1 MLYIAVRPRHCTH
14 LAAWGALLDFAEGTS
29 RGALAAHIRFELP
42 GESARRRTGWPGRR
56 AVAAS
61 VGGDASGEP
70 ARGHAMKAIVQHG
83 YGAPQDVLH
92 LAEVEMPAVGAEDV
106 LVSVRASSANP
117 WDWHFIRG
125 EPVLFRP
132 AGLGGVRKPKF
143 PVPGGDLAGTVEQAG
158 SGVTAF
164 KPGDEVYGFGHG
176 AFAEY
181 IAVPQGSLAPKPR
194 TLTFEQAAAVPLA
207 AVTALQGLRA
217 GGIQPGQHVLIIGAS
232 GGVGTFAVQIA
243 KHLGAQVTGVCS
255 TAHVD
260 LVRRLGAEQVI
271 DYTKQDFTT
280 GAARYDLAFQL
291 GGTYS
296 PAAVRKV
303 LTPHGTLIQSFGD
316 GSRWFGPVGN
326 IIKAV
331 ALNRAGRPDPE
342 VVHRQGHRP
351 SPHRGR
357 RPHRVRPH
365 HPRDRSDLPAHRGGS
380 RRGARR
386 GGKPR
391 GQGHRRG

>member
-1 MLYIAVRPRHCTH
+1 
-14 LAAWGALLDFAEGTS
+14 
-29 RGALAAHIRFELP
+29 
-42 GESARRRTGWPGRR
+42 
-56 AVAAS
+56 
-61 VGGDASGEP
+61 
-70 ARGHAMKAIVQHG
+70 MKAIVQHQ

-125 EPVLFRP
+125 EPVLLRS

-158 SGVTAF
+158 GAVTAF
-164 KPGDEVYGFGHG
+164 QPGDEVYGFGHG

-181 IAVPQGSLAPKPR
+181 IAVDQGSLAPKPGN
-194 TLTFEQAAAVPLA
+194 LTFEQAAAVPLA

-217 GGIQPGQHVLIIGAS
+217 GKIQPGQHVLIIGAS
-232 GGVGTFAVQIA
+232 GGAGTFAVQIA
-243 KHLGAQVTGVCS
+243 RHLGATVTGVCG
-255 TAHVD
+255 TRHVD
-260 LVRRLGAEQVI
+260 VVRRLGAEQVI
-271 DYTKQDFTT
+271 DYAKQDVTF
-280 GAARYDLAFQL
+280 GAARYDLALQL

-316 GSRWFGPVGN
+316 GSRWSGPVGN

-331 ALNRAGRPDPE
+331 ALNALAGQTLKSFTAKVTAKALQE
-342 VVHRQGHRP
+342 VGDLIESGHITPVIDRTYP
-351 SPHRGR
+351 LTDAAAAVRLVEEGSPAGK
-357 RPHRVRPH
+357 VIVVVET
-365 HPRDRSDLPAHRGGS
+365 SAGELP
-380 RRGARR
+380 
-386 GGKPR
+386 PC
-391 GQGHRRG
+391 